1 MMLGALSLLIRRKR
15 VPIRNGE
22 LAVLGKELARARNHV
37 LSRGMQHA
45 RAQIWVVARS
55 FLVLG
60 LGLWLGWTP
69 AGILLFLL
77 FNAVLSVLIDGMR
90 YGLASR
96 WVHYSHAREHRVEE
110 VLAICRTVERGET
123 VRLAG
128 RLKPK
133 LQPTLVLSGILA
145 LLVLPI
151 VAISMTKLGVLEWKA
166 VLSNLFLPVL
176 MIGVFVTRSLRA
188 LLWVTTAKTGTVGTR
203 DVFLE
208 SDDSIDVIAGVLAL
222 SWLFLLFGQV
232 AALVIVVLVCC
243 ARLAYRIH
251 RWWWL
256 RTSLDWL
263 SKRQLRLHPRRRR
276 ERGQTTL
283 LEVEDVDFSEADLNA
298 PTE

>member
-22 LAVLGKELARARNHV
+22 LAVLGKELARVRNHV
-37 LSRGMQHA
+37 LSRGMERA
-45 RAQIWVVARS
+45 RAQIWVVVRS
-55 FLVLG
+55 FLFLG
-60 LGLWLGWTP
+60 FGLWVGWTA
-69 AGILLFLL
+69 AGVLLFLV

-110 VLAICRTVERGET
+110 VLAICRTVEQGKT
-123 VRLAG
+123 VRQAG
-128 RLKPK
+128 RPKPE
-133 LQPTLVLSGILA
+133 LQPTLVLAGILA

-151 VAISMTKLGVLEWKA
+151 VAISLSKLGMVEWRGVLA
-166 VLSNLFLPVL
+166 NFFLPVL
-176 MIGVFVTRSLRA
+176 MMGVFVTRGLRA
-188 LLWVTTAKTGTVGTR
+188 LLWVTTAKTGTIGSR

-222 SWLFLLFGQV
+222 SWLFLLFGEE
-232 AALVIVVLVCC
+232 AALAIFVLVCC
-243 ARLAYRIH
+243 TRLAFRIY

-256 RTSLDWL
+256 RTSLDLL
-263 SKRQLRLHPRRRR
+263 SKRQLRLHPLRRR
-276 ERGQTTL
+276 ERGQTTS